1 MLRLLLSLA
10 LALMAPAC
18 ALTPAP
24 PPAEESMDWVGDEL
38 MARTPASPARVV
50 SAAALAF
57 ERMGL
62 GFVDVEQE
70 HDHGRLVVR
79 FQDGRRVV
87 LRAERRE
94 DGGSR
99 LALKVGLT
107 GDEIT
112 ARQLL
117 GLLFGELHS

>member
-1 MLRLLLSLA
+1 MHLLPLLLA
-10 LALMAPAC
+10 LALLAPGC
-18 ALTPAP
+18 ALTPPP
-24 PPAEESMDWVGDEL
+24 PPAEDTMDWVGDEL
-38 MARTPASPARVV
+38 MARTTASPARVF

-62 GFVDVEQE
+62 GFVDMEQE
-70 HDHGRLVVR
+70 RDRGRLVAR
-79 FQDGRRVV
+79 FDDGRRVV
-87 LRAERRE
+87 LRAERRD

-99 LALKVGLT
+99 LALKVGLA
-107 GDEIT
+107 GDELT